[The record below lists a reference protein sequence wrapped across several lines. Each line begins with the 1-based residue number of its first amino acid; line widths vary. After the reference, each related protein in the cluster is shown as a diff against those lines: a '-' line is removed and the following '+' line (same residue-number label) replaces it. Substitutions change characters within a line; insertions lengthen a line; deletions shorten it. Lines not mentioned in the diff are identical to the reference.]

1 MISITLPSLYPETL
15 VSCLENLDAS
25 TAGRFEVIVVGP
37 HQPRVGI
44 KNGDLVWIEERPEEA
59 RGIAAAHEK
68 AFAAAAGE
76 FIFAYAD
83 DHLLEGGWDNAAL
96 VEFNEREG
104 RTREHLANIFCL
116 GLRETPPHD
125 EVHVSFGRYYANFP
139 IMRRR
144 DVNALRG
151 WLSGKFKVGYSDT
164 DLSLRVWHAGGR
176 CEWSKC
182 RPLRPT
188 QQNTRAKE
196 GGASYEALLHSDMQ
210 TLFHRW
216 PEIAS
221 EWTPNYKTNPERHP
235 GRDFNVSIG
244 PGMAL
249 FDEDGRTVFCPDPRI
264 FWTARELR
272 SAFV

>member
-37 HQPRVGI
+37 HQPRIGLR
-44 KNGDLVWIEERPEEA
+44 NGDLVWIEERPEDA
-59 RGIAAAHEK
+59 RGISAAHEK
-68 AFAAAAGE
+68 AFAAAAGD
-76 FIFAYAD
+76 FVFAYAD
-83 DHLLEGGWDNAAL
+83 DHLLEYGWDNAAL
-96 VEFNEREG
+96 VEFNKREDALS
-104 RTREHLANIFCL
+104 HLFLCL

-144 DVNALRG
+144 DVYEVGG

-164 DLSLRVWHAGGR
+164 DLSLRVWRAGGL

-188 QQNTRAKE
+188 QQNTRSK
-196 GGASYEALLHSDMQ
+196 GAEHQAALHDDMQ
-210 TLFHRW
+210 LLFYRW
-216 PEIAS
+216 PDLAS
-221 EWTPNYKTNPERHP
+221 EWTPNLIQNPERHP

-249 FDEDGRTVFCPDPRI
+249 FDDDGRTVFCPDPMV

>member
-37 HQPRVGI
+37 HRPRVGL
-44 KNGDLVWIEERPEEA
+44 KKGTLVWVEEFPEQA

-68 AFAAAAGE
+68 AFAAAAGD
-76 FIFAYAD
+76 FVFAYAD
-83 DHLLEGGWDNAAL
+83 DHLLEYGWDNAAL
-96 VEFNEREG
+96 VEFNERE
-104 RTREHLANIFCL
+104 RASIFCL

-144 DVNALRG
+144 DVYTVGG

-164 DLSLRVWHAGGR
+164 DLSLRVWHAGGH

-188 QQNTRAKE
+188 QQNARSK
-196 GGASYEALLHSDMQ
+196 GAEHQAALHDDMQ
-210 TLFHRW
+210 LLFHRW
-216 PEIAS
+216 PDLAS
-221 EWTPNYKTNPERHP
+221 EWTPNFKQNPLRHP
-235 GRDFNVSIG
+235 GRDFNVSVS
-244 PGMAL
+244 PSMRL
-249 FDEDGRTVFCPDPRI
+249 FDNAARTINCPD
-264 FWTARELR
+264 AREFWAR
-272 SAFV
+272 RNSQVFA